1 MHCDNNLLMCT
12 QTPVY
17 CPEEQKLNK
26 LNLSLVNEVSP
37 LHKKS
42 TCIGKER
49 HATDNIE
56 RF

>member
-26 LNLSLVNEVSP
+26 PNLSLVNEVSP